1 MIIIKITC
9 LKKLNKK
16 IKKTKIFNK
25 LIKKTKLFS
34 NIFIIIIINIL
45 TSNFTIIWITYKTI
59 NKIKKIFKQI
69 KIT

>member
-16 IKKTKIFNK
+16 IKLFN
-25 LIKKTKLFS
+25 
-34 NIFIIIIINIL
+34 NISIIIIIKIL
-45 TSNFTIIWITYKTI
+45 TSNFKIIWVTYKTI
-59 NKIKKIFKQI
+59 NKIEKICKQI